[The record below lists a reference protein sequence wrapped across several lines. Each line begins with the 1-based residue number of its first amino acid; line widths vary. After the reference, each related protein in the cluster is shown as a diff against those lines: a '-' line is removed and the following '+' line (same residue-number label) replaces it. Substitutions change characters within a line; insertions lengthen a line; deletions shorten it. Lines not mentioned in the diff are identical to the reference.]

1 MSKTAPFLFLLCNFL
16 FYLRPQETFLQ
27 ISIDGEYPL
36 TYTEYVL
43 QFLHKLMPDVLTEKQ
58 EALLQFI
65 ESYQL
70 ENGRSPTTREMRE
83 HFGVSSD
90 NSILKLLISLKEK
103 GFIEKDDTPRGIK
116 LLSSVKDKLASP
128 ELRLPLLGMIPA
140 GGPVLTE
147 EYIESWMK
155 VSDDIVY
162 KAKDS
167 YLLRVK
173 GDSMID
179 AGIFE
184 DDILVVCGSLT
195 PKIYDIVVGLV
206 DNQNTV
212 KRYMKDAQGRLYLK
226 PENSRYE
233 NIYPEGELCI
243 QGVVTGLMRF
253 YKR

>member
-1 MSKTAPFLFLLCNFL
+1 MS
-16 FYLRPQETFLQ
+16 E
-27 ISIDGEYPL
+27 I
-36 TYTEYVL
+36 
-43 QFLHKLMPDVLTEKQ
+43 LTEKQ

-65 ESYQL
+65 EDYQL
-70 ENGRSPTTREMRE
+70 EHGRSPTIREMRE
-83 HFGVSSD
+83 NFGVSSD
-90 NSILKLLISLKEK
+90 NSILKHLLALKEK
-103 GFIEKDDTPRGIK
+103 GFIQKDDTPRGIK
-116 LLSSVKDKLASP
+116 LLSSVKEKLAAP
-128 ELRLPLLGMIPA
+128 ELKLPLLGMIPA
-140 GGPVLTE
+140 GGPVLSE
-147 EYIESWMK
+147 EYVEKWMK

-179 AGIFE
+179 VGIYE
-184 DDILVVCGSLT
+184 DDILVVCGSLQ
-195 PKIYDIVVGLV
+195 PKIYDIVVALI

-226 PENSRYE
+226 PENPRYD
-233 NIYPEGELCI
+233 NIYPEGELCT

>member
-1 MSKTAPFLFLLCNFL
+1 MS
-16 FYLRPQETFLQ
+16 E
-27 ISIDGEYPL
+27 
-36 TYTEYVL
+36 
-43 QFLHKLMPDVLTEKQ
+43 VLTEKQ

-65 ESYQL
+65 EDYQL
-70 ENGRSPTTREMRE
+70 EHGGSPTLREMRE

-90 NSILKLLISLKEK
+90 NSILKLLTALKEK
-103 GFIEKDDTPRGIK
+103 GRIIKDDTPRGIK
-116 LLSSVKDKLASP
+116 LLASVKEKLSMP
-128 ELRLPLLGMIPA
+128 ELKLPLLGMVPA
-140 GGPVLTE
+140 GGPVLSE
-147 EYIESWMK
+147 EYVEKWMK

-184 DDILVVCGSLT
+184 EDVLVVCGSLQ
-195 PKIYDIVVGLV
+195 PKIYDIVVALV

-212 KRYMKDAQGRLYLK
+212 KRYMKDSQGRLYLK
-226 PENSRYE
+226 PENPRYD
-233 NIYPEGELCI
+233 NIYPEGELYV

-253 YKR
+253 YKRA